1 MTEFSFVPVPIGR
14 YRTTAF
20 PDLDADEQASR
31 IAELAEGIGGLEE
44 PWTEAGLRDRSA
56 VDGRLGSW
64 ARPPAPR
71 SSLLYWAGHGQAL
84 GPKAWLATADSPDP
98 MTEGAVN
105 PESFAEYVIS
115 EWRRR
120 SADEEAWALVVIEA
134 CGAKRFVEAMLSCL
148 YAEGSMDRLA
158 VIGVAGYGAGYL
170 GDFQRV
176 LSDAL
181 AGYSD
186 NDEAIHLRDLVG
198 RIQDRLGDRGMV
210 GDLGL
215 YRAAPLPRRRRLTG
229 PVTAPLDV
237 YGELRD
243 FVATLS
249 PDERGHF
256 LPKAQGAEQGE
267 LAWYFVGR
275 RQESAEI
282 ARWLHTA
289 REGMF
294 VVTGQA
300 GSGKSALLGNVVVQT
315 NPELSALLARA
326 GMGDSTGFDDVPPP
340 HVFDAVLHL
349 TGATTGEVV
358 QQLAAA
364 LGPDTAIEDAER
376 LAEVLKDRQAPFT
389 VLADALDEAQD
400 PLAVARGT
408 LARIAGIDGVRVLV
422 GTRSSTKEGPDSPA
436 DGDQDILDA
445 LGGTGRRI
453 VVGADRAAA
462 EEYVRRRL
470 LAAFPD
476 AAEAELDSVCQ
487 EIGSRERHFLYAR
500 LAVHELIARP
510 ELMTAGHRGQRL
522 DLLAQDYRAIF
533 AAAVARLSRRN
544 QAFAP
549 LLEALALSQGRG
561 LPRTD
566 GVWPVAA
573 RALRDVH
580 DVRSA
585 IDEQSMDELL
595 ADAAPYIMLDAEH
608 GQSVY
613 RLAHR
618 TFQEHYF
625 SPETALRHRLVAAAL
640 AESAEAALPSLPNPY
655 LVHHL
660 PAHHAEAD
668 AWQLLAERPRLLDHL
683 APAAISVQAVRPRP
697 GGVPL
702 PDAIS
707 AIRAAHHRLSALA
720 PDQRGALRAVAE
732 AQFTGRLPDSSGWLS
747 PEADWQPLWA
757 EFKRLRS
764 PGTSVFTVDCEHL
777 TILTAITWVDGRTVV
792 VLADA
797 DLDPDADLDLDLET
811 ASARIHIWDPVLRT
825 PVGEP
830 WAVPGWPLISALAA
844 VPTDQGYDHVA
855 MGNAAGVEIWD
866 PVTRERTHAFG
877 PGPAGAVDRLAT
889 VTAPD
894 GRTRLVYGDNVTSR
908 LIGVRDLDADH
919 EVTVDIQGDLGDM
932 IGVRVEDG
940 SSLLVI
946 AGSGYTN
953 ERIPPG
959 LALPDAPV
967 PVVVIPGEAER
978 ITAVPGVTGQVVLA
992 PTSVHRRPLSWWD
1005 SASGVRT
1012 ELPVTVDLAYD
1023 GSFCLTRSPGG
1034 ELLLISITGKG
1045 RTVTVTEMPA
1055 LAPHDEVLPPFQG
1068 RPRAC
1073 AVRLPGHGDAFA
1085 IRSAD
1090 GEFGFYE
1097 ASTGD
1102 LIGATEVPVDVV
1114 VGPAGGPLLIQDEL
1128 LQWSVWTETE
1138 GYMPLA
1144 KQSPLSMDAVPFLDR
1159 DGHTVIAHK
1168 VGRSVRKFT
1177 VWPPGAGRWRRW
1189 AAAWKRRP
1197 SWQLDHDSV
1206 GHMRALTKPGGGAL
1220 ILFDEGTTGSIF
1232 VLDSDRPGDAWTLP
1246 PSKTRVYD
1254 AAALLHLPEPV
1265 LATCESRSVL
1275 LWDLVSRTQIGTL
1288 DDHSDII
1295 GDMTEVHAGP
1305 PGQERALLAVAHLDG
1320 TLRLWDPSR
1329 PGEPLAVLDL
1339 DMAAYAIVS
1348 AGTKLCLANEEGVL
1362 CIDIGGIVCP

>member
-44 PWTEAGLRDRSA
+44 PWTEPGLRDRSA

-64 ARPPAPR
+64 ARPPSPR

-186 NDEAIHLRDLVG
+186 NDEAIQLRDLVG

-300 GSGKSALLGNVVVQT
+300 GSGKSALLGNVVVQA

-376 LAEVLKDRQAPFT
+376 LAEVLKDRQTPFT

-476 AAEAELDSVCQ
+476 AAEAEFDSVCE

-544 QAFAP
+544 PAFAP

-573 RALRDVH
+573 RALRDMH

-585 IDEQSMDELL
+585 IGEQSIDEQSMDELL

-625 SPETALRHRLVAAAL
+625 S
-640 AESAEAALPSLPNPY
+640 AESAERHQLVAEALGESGEAALPSLPNPY

-683 APAAISVQAVRPRP
+683 APAAIAAQAGRPRP
-697 GGVPL
+697 GEAPL
-702 PDAIS
+702 PGAVS
-707 AIRAAHHRLSALA
+707 AIRAAHHRLSAVA
-720 PDQRGALRAVAE
+720 PSERGALRAVAE
-732 AQFTGRLPDSSGWLS
+732 AQFTGRIPDPSTWKSQD
-747 PEADWQPLWA
+747 AAWQPLWA
-757 EFKRLRS
+757 EFKRLRN
-764 PGTSVFTVDCEHL
+764 PATRVFTVECEK
-777 TILTAITWVDGRTVV
+777 LTALTTITWTDGRTLLA
-792 VLADA
+792 LADA
-797 DLDPDADLDLDLET
+797 DTP
-811 ASARIHIWDPVLRT
+811 ARIHLWDPVHLV

-830 WAVPGWPLISALAA
+830 WTDPQLASVSALATVSTERRPDQLA
-844 VPTDQGYDHVA
+844 VAQSGRFEVWDLAGRKPVLTFESDLAGFFAHL
-855 MGNAAGVEIWD
+855 AAV
-866 PVTRERTHAFG
+866 RTS
-877 PGPAGAVDRLAT
+877 
-889 VTAPD
+889 D
-894 GRTRLVYGDNVTSR
+894 GRTLLAYGNSTSSR
-908 LIGVRDLDADH
+908 LGFRELGMGREEVVIDLEGGIGAIAGLRL
-919 EVTVDIQGDLGDM
+919 
-932 IGVRVEDG
+932 EDG
-940 SSLLVI
+940 STGLVV
-946 AGSGYTN
+946 AKSSSSSKPVRHGSSGSPAPLP
-953 ERIPPG
+953 ILVAPG
-959 LALPDAPV
+959 EIDAMAA
-967 PVVVIPGEAER
+967 IPG
-978 ITAVPGVTGQVVLA
+978 VPGAMVLSPA
-992 PTSVHRRPLSWWD
+992 SVHRRPLFAWD
-1005 SASGVRT
+1005 AASDGSRT
-1012 ELPVTVDLAYD
+1012 ELPGALDLAYHGD
-1023 GSFCLTRSPGG
+1023 FTIVRGPEGQLLVCSING
-1034 ELLLISITGKG
+1034 ED
-1045 RTVTVTEMPA
+1045 RTVTVSEMPGMTS
-1055 LAPHDEVLPPFQG
+1055 PQDGTPYQG
-1068 RPRAC
+1068 RNGAC
-1073 AVRLPGHGDAFA
+1073 AVHIPGSGDAFA
-1085 IRSAD
+1085 VLMA
-1090 GEFGFYE
+1090 GEFGFRH
-1097 ASTGD
+1097 AATGS
-1102 LIGATEVPVDVV
+1102 PVEPSEGGVREIA
-1114 VGPAGGPLLIQDEL
+1114 GPSGGPLLIRDL
-1128 LQWSVWTETE
+1128 PSGWSIWAED
-1138 GYMPLA
+1138 GSRSPLA
-1144 KQSPLSMDAVPFLDR
+1144 ELSGHVACAPFTAP
-1159 DGHTVIAHK
+1159 DGRVLIARES
-1168 VGRSVRKFT
+1168 GRNSRWIRCT
-1177 VWPPGAGRWRRW
+1177 GLLPRTGRRRW
-1189 AAAWKRRP
+1189 LGGVRSQEP
-1197 SWQLDHDSV
+1197 SWRLH
-1206 GHMRALTKPGGGAL
+1206 GHHGYVNEIKTLPKRGGGAVIVVNTPL
-1220 ILFDEGTTGSIF
+1220 RRPGSVV
-1232 VLDSDRPGDAWTLP
+1232 VLDSDRPGHVWSLSEDEA
-1246 PSKTRVYD
+1246 VFH
-1254 AAALLHLPEPV
+1254 AGAALLRLGTPL
-1265 LATCESRSVL
+1265 LATCDPRTIM
-1275 LWDLVSRTQIGTL
+1275 LWDLRSRKLVGRL
-1288 DDHSDII
+1288 GGDNDIV
-1295 GDMTEVHAGP
+1295 GDLTEVQVGP
-1305 PGQERALLAVAHLDG
+1305 ADRPRILLAVAHCDG
-1320 TLRLWDPSR
+1320 SLRLWNPLS
-1329 PGEPLAVLDL
+1329 PAEPLAVLDL
-1339 DMAAYAIVS
+1339 DMAAETIVS
-1348 AGTKLCLANEEGVL
+1348 SGTKLCLVNEEGAL
-1362 CIDIGGIVCP
+1362 CIDVGGIVCP